1 MAELAKRSGMRT
13 DRQLLASLLEEVLK
27 EIAEELKRHVCH
39 RACKVEPPEPTA
51 GPSRA
56 GPGRR
61 HATFGTTSWTR
72 VAGVG
77 RVLCVVSFRNTRKS
91 IRRAETARRFLA
103 DPLGLC
109 GCGGTFE
116 CIRRPV
122 KQLEDVEPGAGAI
135 CGLQAG
141 LSALRIQR

>member
-1 MAELAKRSGMRT
+1 MGCGTT

-51 GPSRA
+51 EPSRA
-56 GPGRR
+56 GPGR
-61 HATFGTTSWTR
+61 AGPETR
-72 VAGVG
+72 NLWHDFLDPGCCVG
-77 RVLCVVSFRNTRKS
+77 RVSCVVSFRNTRKS

-109 GCGGTFE
+109 GRGGTFE